1 MVEQGRGERD
11 GVGSSPLGDISC
23 TGLLSSSASQISTLA
38 EVPACSVEVLRSQV
52 EGVEVVRVMEVETLE
67 VEMMEVGEDWAAGWQ
82 PQSLEEEEEGEEWEE
97 EE

>member
-1 MVEQGRGERD
+1 M
-11 GVGSSPLGDISC
+11 
-23 TGLLSSSASQISTLA
+23 
-38 EVPACSVEVLRSQV
+38 EVPRSQV

-67 VEMMEVGEDWAAGWQ
+67 VEMTEVGEDWAAGWQ